1 MRDRLACKRLQPPR
15 YRRIFLLSSGRGIP
29 SIGLDFPLKAGNLS
43 QFQSPPTTRQ
53 AARRRP
59 SSLGVNPAFEARP
72 PVFCATPTSHLHR
85 SRGVCGWSFRL
96 GYPCPGQSPT
106 WHAEAARGVCPRT
119 AVAPPAKLAHRR
131 LKAGRSALQ
140 ADGGGRATT
149 QPPRRRGHRRR
160 KRWKKLKPRAV
171 PTAAALPASSEGK
184 AHDPQWQRPRPPGRW
199 GRQRRGVGGR
209 SARSGHRR
217 ELLTGAIHGILAAG
231 VFRPVKPGYAW
242 P

>member
-1 MRDRLACKRLQPPR
+1 M
-15 YRRIFLLSSGRGIP
+15 
-29 SIGLDFPLKAGNLS
+29 DFPLKAGNLS

-106 WHAEAARGVCPRT
+106 WHAQAARGVCPRT

-140 ADGGGRATT
+140 ADGGEEPRPNRHGAGATGEGST
-149 QPPRRRGHRRR
+149 G
-160 KRWKKLKPRAV
+160 KSLKPRAV
-171 PTAAALPASSEGK
+171 PTAAALPASSEGN
-184 AHDPQWQRPRPPGRW
+184 AHDPRGQRPRPPGRW
-199 GRQRRGVGGR
+199 GRQRRGVGGPVSAVRLPEGAAHWSDPRDSSSWR
-209 SARSGHRR
+209 SEACQARLR
-217 ELLTGAIHGILAAG
+217 LAMTGERPAAWLSI
-231 VFRPVKPGYAW
+231 ALQ
-242 P
+242 